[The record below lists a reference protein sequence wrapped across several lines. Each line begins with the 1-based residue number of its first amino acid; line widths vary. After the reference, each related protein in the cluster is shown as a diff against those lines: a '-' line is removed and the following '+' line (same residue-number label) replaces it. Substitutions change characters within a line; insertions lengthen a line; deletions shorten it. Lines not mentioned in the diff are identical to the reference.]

1 MMNSGGS
8 TLMQRFDEQQKRNED
23 AINEL
28 RNTERRLRRE
38 FRNTERRL
46 EKELDQV
53 KRGLRLSYELTED
66 FLSLRRGELE
76 YWKTSDKTKR
86 RVDLIRA
93 RDEVAYGGQVI
104 ADIITIEQRTN
115 SDISYTNCFAEAYG
129 ISLAD
134 AKSRLPDGPSQIRQ
148 TINILCSI
156 RKLDAWQHSV
166 RQTDYRDIE
175 KIAVDLIARFL
186 RTDPEAGKR
195 LFAPG
200 SGCRD
205 LYGQMISLY
214 DKWK

>member
-8 TLMQRFDEQQKRNED
+8 TLMQRFDEQQKRNEEQQKRNED

-28 RNTERRLRRE
+28 RNTERRLEKE

-93 RDEVAYGGQVI
+93 RDEVA
-104 ADIITIEQRTN
+104 
-115 SDISYTNCFAEAYG
+115 
-129 ISLAD
+129 
-134 AKSRLPDGPSQIRQ
+134 
-148 TINILCSI
+148 
-156 RKLDAWQHSV
+156 
-166 RQTDYRDIE
+166 
-175 KIAVDLIARFL
+175 
-186 RTDPEAGKR
+186 
-195 LFAPG
+195 
-200 SGCRD
+200 
-205 LYGQMISLY
+205 
-214 DKWK
+214 